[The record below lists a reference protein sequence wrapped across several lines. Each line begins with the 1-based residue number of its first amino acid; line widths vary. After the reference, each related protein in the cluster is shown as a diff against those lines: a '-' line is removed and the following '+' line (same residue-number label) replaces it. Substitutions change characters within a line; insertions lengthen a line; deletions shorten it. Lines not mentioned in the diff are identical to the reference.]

1 MKRFKFGLRKVLE
14 LREHAEKEA
23 EIELGKAVGALT
35 LLERHIAQVAEERSG
50 AAAKRFAPENGLADM
65 QSYERYILRLDRTR
79 DTLLMD
85 AAKAE
90 LVVAE
95 KRDIYM
101 EAARDRKALDKV
113 RERRQGEYRKFALAE
128 ENKELDDVAARM
140 RRTRR
145 T

>member
-1 MKRFKFGLRKVLE
+1 MKRFRFGLQKILE

-23 EIELGKAVGALT
+23 EIELGKAVGALN
-35 LLERHIAQVAEERSG
+35 LIERHIAQVAEERSG
-50 AAAKRFAPENGLADM
+50 AAAKRFAPGNGLAEI

-95 KRDIYM
+95 KRDIYR
-101 EAARDRKALDKV
+101 EAARERKVLDKIK
-113 RERRQGEYRKFALAE
+113 ERRQGEYRKFALAE

>member
-1 MKRFKFGLRKVLE
+1 MKRFKFGLQKILE

-35 LLERHIAQVAEERSG
+35 LIERRIALVAEERRE
-50 AAAKRFAPENGLADM
+50 AAAKRFAAENGFAEM
-65 QSYERYILRLDRTR
+65 QNYERYIIRLDRTR

-95 KRDIYM
+95 KRDEYL
-101 EAARDRKALDKV
+101 EAARDRKALDKIK
-113 RERRQGEYRKFALAE
+113 ERRRGEYRTFALAE
-128 ENKELDDVAARM
+128 ENKELDDVASRM
-140 RRTRR
+140 RR
-145 T
+145 

>member
-1 MKRFKFGLRKVLE
+1 MKRFRFGLQKILE

-35 LLERHIAQVAEERSG
+35 LIEQRIVQVAADRSE
-50 AAAKRFAPENGLADM
+50 AAAQRFAPGNGLAEI
-65 QSYERYILRLDRTR
+65 QSYERYILRLDHTR

-85 AAKAE
+85 AARAE

-95 KRDIYM
+95 KRDIYL
-101 EAARDRKALDKV
+101 EAARDRKALDKIK
-113 RERRQGEYRKFALAE
+113 ERRQGEYRKLFLAD

-140 RRTRR
+140 RRTRV
-145 T
+145 